1 MVCPGTICVPIHQA
15 PTPEFWTEVSLLE
28 LWDIL
33 LQEERSRLSNFK
45 KCDGMEAV
53 KPRKKPRK
61 KAKEAVSESP
71 ERNEVAEDLEGVKG
85 FREKVFIVRCCGKL
99 LC

>member
-1 MVCPGTICVPIHQA
+1 MSRYNMSKYQI
-15 PTPEFWTEVSLLE
+15 PTPEVWTEVSLLE

-33 LQEERSRLSNFK
+33 LQEERSQLSKFK

-61 KAKEAVSESP
+61 KAKEAASESP
-71 ERNEVAEDLEGVKG
+71 ERKEVAEDLEGVKG
-85 FREKVFIVRCCGKL
+85 FHEKVLIVRCCGKL